1 MLRELRI
8 RNLAVIEEVTVP
20 FASGLNVLTGE
31 TGAGKSILVDAILLV
46 LGARAHPDLIRSG
59 EDLATVQ
66 AVFDVDGGGPLAA
79 VLDEAGHPSGEGQL
93 IVKREI
99 SRAGRHRVY
108 VNDAPAT
115 VGLLERLGEHLVEL
129 HGQHE
134 HQRLLEPQRQLS
146 LLDRFGES
154 EAQRERVAHLV
165 GTWRDARDR
174 QEHLEEE
181 MREQARQEDL
191 YRFQLSEIDAVDPRD
206 GEEEAL
212 RAERNRLQHAERI
225 VAGLGE
231 AMAALYE
238 DDRSVASGLGRAG
251 AILRG
256 LAKLDPDTL
265 GPTEALDSAQAHLED
280 AVDRL
285 RTLRDRAVFD
295 PDRLEQI
302 DARRRGPRDCSSAS
316 TARMPGPSRR
326 TGPESPGRSS
336 ASSGATRWRPSSRA
350 RSRAPRRR
358 PPPKGT
364 GSPKPATGRRIDW
377 GAWFRERCATSGWRN
392 AASGWLFAGSRRAR
406 PSSARV
412 MGRGASDRGARRP
425 RRC

>member
-1 MLRELRI
+1 MAESTMLRELRI

-66 AVFDVDGGGPLAA
+66 AVFDVEGGGPLAA

-154 EAQRERVAHLV
+154 EAKRERVAHLV
-165 GTWRDARDR
+165 RTWRDARDR

-256 LAKLDPDTL
+256 LAKLDPETL
-265 GPTEALDSAQAHLED
+265 GPMEALDSAQAHLED

-285 RTLRDRAVFD
+285 RTLRNRAVFD

-302 DARRRGPRDCSSAS
+302 DARVEALGLLKRKYGPGRNRPGARAHRAARRAGGRARGRGRGRRRG
-316 TARMPGPSRR
+316 GRR
-326 TGPESPGRSS
+326 RRAPAVRSS
-336 ASSGATRWRPSSRA
+336 
-350 RSRAPRRR
+350 
-358 PPPKGT
+358 
-364 GSPKPATGRRIDW
+364 
-377 GAWFRERCATSGWRN
+377 
-392 AASGWLFAGSRRAR
+392 
-406 PSSARV
+406 
-412 MGRGASDRGARRP
+412 
-425 RRC
+425 